1 MKDVVVTKHPAF
13 VEYAK
18 ELGVVAGEPTVIAHA
33 VPAVIAGN
41 IVVTSGLP
49 LHLAELAETVT
60 TIPLNL
66 PAELRGQELTIEQ
79 MREFAEPPATFKVER
94 VG

>member
-13 VEYAK
+13 VEYAR
-18 ELGVVAGEPTVIAHA
+18 ELGLVTGEPTVIAHA

-66 PAELRGQELTIEQ
+66 PAELRGQELTLAQ
-79 MREFAEPPATFKVER
+79 MREFSEPPATFKVER